1 VSAGRVVAKFD
12 SATAMLRALAGFL
25 HGRDFPM
32 LGGRAQAEPLAAG
45 LLGLVNRLPEG
56 LREQLYIYSGWSEAT
71 PPAKLA
77 PVRSEAL
84 AGWVAGHY
92 PRRRYPA
99 VMVGSSNGAMVHLG
113 AALGIPWLPQT
124 LLLPV
129 RQRGVHPDEPADD
142 LEAMAGPARVLLA
155 ANPDLVLHHMHDAN
169 QDRLMIQRMTYFRVK
184 RLRLG
189 AAYQQFLAD
198 TLAPGGIIFLV
209 ECTLS
214 WPTTRV
220 GERHVFQQGAL
231 GGATVS
237 EAHRGSERVADYL
250 RRYGSHRRRW
260 DPPPPDGDRPEAEWG
275 FEPALGEDVERFAA
289 DRGYR
294 VRRISFEQPEDLS
307 PLVADL
313 YRDWYRRRG
322 LPAERLLVESFILLE
337 PWWALATGSVP
348 FWLVFNTEPSLA
360 TIHRYLDTAGSFD
373 EIRLSLFSHGV
384 ESVGLPAIG
393 QWRTILERAGK
404 LGSFLGVDEHAFPRD
419 FATLVRYHQAL
430 ARVRKRYPMPRP
442 LALEEVD
449 AFLHRQGGQYA
460 VDWK

>member
-1 VSAGRVVAKFD
+1 MVAKFD
-12 SATAMLRALAGFL
+12 SATAMLRALAAFL

-32 LGGRAQAEPLAAG
+32 LGGRAQAEPLAAR

-56 LREQLYIYSGWSEAT
+56 LRERLYIYSGWSEAT
-71 PPAKLA
+71 PAGKLA
-77 PVRSEAL
+77 RVRSEAL

-99 VMVGSSNGAMVHLG
+99 VMVGSSNGAMIHLA

-142 LEAMAGPARVLLA
+142 LAAMVDPARVLLA
-155 ANPDLVLHHMHDAN
+155 ANPDLALHHMHDAN

-189 AAYQQFLAD
+189 RAYERFLAD
-198 TLAPGGIIFLV
+198 TLVPGGTIFLV

-214 WPTTRV
+214 WPTTKV
-220 GERHVFQQGAL
+220 GDRHVFQQGAL
-231 GGATVS
+231 GGATVQ
-237 EAHRGSERVADYL
+237 EAHQGSARVAGYL

-260 DPPPPDGDRPEAEWG
+260 NPPAPDADRPEAEWG
-275 FEPALGEDVERFAA
+275 FQPALRTDVERFAA

-294 VRRISFEQPEDLS
+294 IRRIIFDQPEELS

-313 YRDWYRRRG
+313 YRDWYRCRG
-322 LPAERLLVESFILLE
+322 IPADRLLIESFILLE
-337 PWWALATGSVP
+337 PWLALATGSVP
-348 FWLVFNTEPSLA
+348 FWLVFNTEPSLTA
-360 TIHRYLDTAGSFD
+360 IHRYLDTAGSFD
-373 EIRLSLFSHGV
+373 EIRMSLFSHGV

-393 QWRTILERAGK
+393 QWRTVLQGAGK
-404 LGSFLGVDEHAFPRD
+404 LGSFLGVDEQAFPRD
-419 FATLVRYHQAL
+419 FATMARYHQAL
-430 ARVRKRYPMPRP
+430 AQVRNRYPMPCP
-442 LALEEVD
+442 LSLDELDE
-449 AFLHRQGGQYA
+449 FLDQQGERYP